1 MLAPPAFVFAAIVD
15 PAVLRRA
22 MPGCETLVPS
32 GRDEFQATLTLDV
45 AGLKG
50 TYTGHVR
57 IADKHP
63 SDSLRFAI
71 DGMIPSGTL
80 RGSAALRLT
89 ADGGVTRVAC
99 DLELHVGG
107 SHPIEPRLV
116 EAAARKI
123 TTDFFVQLAREI

>member
-22 MPGCETLVPS
+22 MPGCDALVPV
-32 GRDEFQATLTLDV
+32 GRDEYEATLTLVV

-50 TYTGHVR
+50 TYTGHAR
-57 IADKHP
+57 ITDKQP
-63 SDSLRFAI
+63 SDSLRIAF
-71 DGMIPSGTL
+71 DGMTASGTV

-89 ADGGVTRVAC
+89 ADGGATRVAC

-107 SHPIEPRLV
+107 SHPVEPRTV